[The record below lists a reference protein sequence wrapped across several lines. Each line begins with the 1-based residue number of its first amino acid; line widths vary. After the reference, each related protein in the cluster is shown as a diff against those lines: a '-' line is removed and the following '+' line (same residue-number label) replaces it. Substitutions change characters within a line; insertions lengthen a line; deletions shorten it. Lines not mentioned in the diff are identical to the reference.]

1 MAEAP
6 RAGQPIRSQPKPRKS
21 RAGPKGRPARSG
33 PDPKPN
39 GGPAGAGEPMGE
51 RPPVHKVRL
60 TAPRRPADL
69 LSRARLVDF
78 IHENIH
84 RKLVLISAAAG
95 YGKSSLLAEF
105 AAETDDPLVWL
116 QLAETDRDLVA
127 LIGDLAGALTV
138 RFPSY
143 LSRLPRLA
151 AQPGATPADLA
162 LALALEIEQTL
173 DEYFVLAL
181 DDFHLVDSVPAVVT
195 FFNTLIDHLPGQAHV
210 VIAGRTLPALQFARL
225 AAKQQIAG
233 LSEEHLRF
241 RPEEVQELL
250 MLRNRVDM
258 PPAAAEALVANTEG
272 WITGILLTTHLLWQ
286 GLIANLIE
294 ARQAESPLFDYL
306 AAEVLDQQPEPLR
319 QFLMESAVLPVME
332 PQTCDEVLGRADSAE
347 MLRTAESRRLFVT
360 VVGDDFRAYQYHHL
374 FRDFLHDQLR
384 QQDPARLKS
393 LQARAADWFAANG
406 MPEAA
411 VTYYVQAGELA
422 QAAGLA
428 EAQAPMMY
436 KAGRSATLRR
446 WAEQL
451 APVAEQTPRLHV
463 YLASADFEA
472 GELRRAEREL
482 AVAAEIYGRRG
493 DAAGLLDL
501 DLRRA
506 WALIRRNQYQAA
518 LELAQPALAR
528 ARRLGVAATEAMAL
542 RYVGHCLVGL
552 GQAAQAVPALRRST
566 ELLEKT
572 GQHYDLALT
581 LHDLANAY
589 RLRGQTTRASEAQRQ
604 ALSLMRAEG
613 MVGPL
618 SMLLNDI
625 GWDLHM
631 LGQYEGAL
639 DTYAEAID
647 WARRGGNA
655 HGEVVVTA
663 GRADV
668 LADLGEAGQARV
680 LYRQALAK
688 AEAIGEWALSVYIEC
703 GLARQDRRAGNYAS
717 ALEWLRRA
725 ELAADG
731 RQVNLPLANV
741 AGLRGMVLAEMG
753 HLDEGRRLL
762 AETRLALEQSEAPVD
777 LAQTLFFCA
786 WAEFRAGE
794 VEHAVELV
802 DRAMAVGEGIGYDQM
817 LLTEAVHAAE
827 LLEACRAWPK
837 LEPRASALL
846 ARAHGLGAARAR
858 LAARGVILPEP
869 ASPRPAQTGLVVK
882 LLGQSLVLRD
892 GREIARN
899 EWSSQRARELFFV
912 LMDGAPLSRDEVLT
926 MFWSDMPQARAVANM
941 HQTIYRM
948 RRAVGNEVVVVDDG
962 GFRLVP
968 GLKLRCDVA
977 QFEALAQAALSF
989 NHSDLRRLGALEAA
1003 VALYTGEYLAD
1014 VTADWAS
1021 TRRRALAERFV
1032 RLLCEYA
1039 DELLGLTR
1047 YAEARATL
1055 ARALALEPLR
1065 DDLHG
1070 RMLMCLA
1077 ALGRRHEMVDH
1088 YRRYRETLRTE
1099 LGLDPPPETRSLY
1112 ARLIA

>member
-6 RAGQPIRSQPKPRKS
+6 STGQPLRSRPKPRKA
-21 RAGPKGRPARSG
+21 RAGLKGRSARSG
-33 PDPKPN
+33 PDATSN
-39 GGPAGAGEPMGE
+39 GRPAAE
-51 RPPVHKVRL
+51 RPLGHTVRL

-69 LSRARLVDF
+69 LSRVRLVDF
-78 IHENIH
+78 IHEHIH

-95 YGKSSLLAEF
+95 YGKSVLLAEF
-105 AAETDDPLVWL
+105 AAETEDPLVWL

-138 RFPSY
+138 RFPGYISQ
-143 LSRLPRLA
+143 LPRLA
-151 AQPGATPADLA
+151 AQPGAMPADLA
-162 LALALEIEQTL
+162 LALAREIEQTL
-173 DEYFVLAL
+173 EEYFVLVL
-181 DDFHLVDSVPAVVT
+181 DDFHLVDSVPAVAA
-195 FFNTLIDHLPGQAHV
+195 FFNTFIDHLPDQAHV

-250 MLRNRVDM
+250 KLRNRVDM

-272 WITGILLTTHLLWQ
+272 WITGILLTTHLMWQ

-319 QFLMESAVLPVME
+319 QFLMESAVLPEME
-332 PQTCDEVLGRADSAE
+332 PQTCDAVLGRADSADL
-347 MLRTAESRRLFVT
+347 LRRAESERLFISA
-360 VVGDDFRAYQYHHL
+360 VGDEFRAYQYHHL
-374 FRDFLHDQLR
+374 FRDFLQDQLR
-384 QQDPARLKS
+384 QHDPDRLKS
-393 LQARAADWFAANG
+393 LQTSAAEWFAANS

-422 QAAGLA
+422 QAARLA
-428 EAQAPMMY
+428 EAQSGAMY

-451 APVAEQTPRLHV
+451 APVAEQAPLLHV
-463 YLASADFEA
+463 HLATADIEG
-472 GELRRAEREL
+472 GELRRAEQGL
-482 AVAAEIYGRRG
+482 AVAAAAYRQRR
-493 DAAGLLDL
+493 DEAGLLEV

-506 WALIRRNQYQAA
+506 WSLIRQNQYQAA
-518 LELAQPALAR
+518 LELAQPAVAQ
-528 ARRLGVAATEAMAL
+528 AKRLGVLATEAMAL
-542 RYVGHCLVGL
+542 RYAGHCRVGL
-552 GQAAQAVPALRRST
+552 GQAAEAVPLLRRST
-566 ELLEKT
+566 ELLKET

-589 RLRGQTTRASEAQRQ
+589 RLRGLTTQASEAQRQ
-604 ALSLMRAEG
+604 ALALMRADG

-647 WARRGGNA
+647 LARRGGNA
-655 HGEVVVTA
+655 HGEVVLTA
-663 GRADV
+663 SRADV
-668 LADLGEAGQARV
+668 LSDLGEAGQAGM
-680 LYRQALAK
+680 LYREALTK
-688 AEAIGEWALSVYIEC
+688 AEVNGEWMLVAYVEC
-703 GLARQDRRAGNYAS
+703 ALARQDRWDGNFAG

-725 ELAADG
+725 ELAAGG
-731 RQVNLPLANV
+731 RPVNLPLANI

-762 AETRLALEQSEAPVD
+762 AATSAALEQREAPVD
-777 LAQTLFFCA
+777 LAQSLFFSA
-786 WAEFRAGE
+786 WAEFRAG
-794 VEHAVELV
+794 AVEQAAELLG
-802 DRAMAVGEGIGYDQM
+802 RALAIAEGVGYDQM
-817 LLTEAVHAAE
+817 LLSEAVHASD
-827 LLEACRAWPK
+827 LLEACRAWPH

-846 ARAHGLGAARAR
+846 ARAHGLVAARAR
-858 LAARGVILPEP
+858 LAERGIISPAP
-869 ASPRPAQTGLVVK
+869 ASAGPAQTGLVVK
-882 LLGQSLVLRD
+882 LLGQSQVLRD
-892 GREIARN
+892 GREIARS
-899 EWSSQRARELFFV
+899 EWSSQRPRELFFLLV
-912 LMDGAPLSRDEVLT
+912 DGVPLSRDEVLT
-926 MFWSDMPQARAVANM
+926 TFWSDMPQARAVANM
-941 HQTIYRM
+941 HQTLYRM
-948 RRAVGNEVVVVDDG
+948 RRAVGGEVVVLDDG
-962 GFRLVP
+962 GFRLAP
-968 GLKLRCDVA
+968 GLKLRSDVT
-977 QFEALAQAALSF
+977 QFEALARAALGF
-989 NHSDLRRLGALEAA
+989 NRSDLRRLGALEAA

-1021 TRRRALAERFV
+1021 ARRRALAERFM

-1047 YAEARATL
+1047 YADARATL

-1070 RMLMCLA
+1070 RMLVCLA
-1077 ALGRRHEMVDH
+1077 ALGRRHEVVDH
-1088 YRRYRETLRTE
+1088 YRRYRETLRSE